1 MPVDGAKGSLSRPP
15 RRSGFW
21 AEAVAGLETVVVV
34 VVVAA
39 GGGAGEAGLGTLVE
53 EEGGWT
59 ENVAAVPAD
68 LYKKYNNSSHLAPV
82 NTPGITIYM
91 YICTCSIRYHCL

>member
-21 AEAVAGLETVVVV
+21 AEAVAGLETVVVVVVV

-68 LYKKYNNSSHLAPV
+68 LCKKK
-82 NTPGITIYM
+82 
-91 YICTCSIRYHCL
+91 